1 MDKKM
6 NKNDF
11 IMRPL
16 ITNIGKEI
24 GESIFVLSKIDGFDL
39 PYMMICR
46 VGFFSVPQYPTMI
59 MARAM
64 GLGIF
69 NDESKKNYPFTN
81 PYETQL
87 MVERKGVS
95 LEDFA
100 KSHRRDE
107 GFINGLLEKLALS
120 ISKIGTFEDET
131 KRIKDEIKKYS

>member
-1 MDKKM
+1 M
-6 NKNDF
+6 NKKDF
-11 IMRPL
+11 IMGPL

-24 GESIFVLSKIDGFDL
+24 GESVFVFSKIDGFDL

-69 NDESKKNYPFTN
+69 NDESKKNYPFAN
-81 PYETQL
+81 PYEVQL
-87 MVERKGVS
+87 MVGRKGVS
-95 LEDFA
+95 LDDFA

-107 GFINGLLEKLALS
+107 NFINDLLEKLALS
-120 ISKIGTFEDET
+120 ISKIGKFEEET
-131 KRIKDEIKKYS
+131 KRIKAAIKEYN